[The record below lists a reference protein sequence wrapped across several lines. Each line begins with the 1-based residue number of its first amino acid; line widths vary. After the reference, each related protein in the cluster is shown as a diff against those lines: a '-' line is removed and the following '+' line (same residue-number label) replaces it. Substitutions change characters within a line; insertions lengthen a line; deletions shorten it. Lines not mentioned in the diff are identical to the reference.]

1 MPISAAVAAG
11 LISAGSQIA
20 STGGNV
26 LATHMTNKANQ
37 RLADQSYEYDTEMW
51 NKSNLYNSPEAQMER
66 LHKAGLNPN
75 LVYGTGAVGNT
86 SGQLPKYNAPKM
98 EAPQI
103 QFNAAEAITA
113 YQNVKMQQT
122 QINNIEQD
130 TKNKALEAGIKAAQE
145 AGMLIRNSKSQ
156 FDLDMAKTLKQNS
169 LDLANYTL
177 QKLKGDVSLQKL
189 TKEQINQQIKN
200 MKQTYNLTDAQIQ
213 VLKKQME
220 NYNNWGTQNAPSF
233 MGVPLE
239 PVRKGLEWLRQ
250 NTHD

>member
-1 MPISAAVAAG
+1 MPLPLAITAG
-11 LISAGSQIA
+11 LISAGSSIA

-37 RLADQSYEYDTEMW
+37 KLADQAYSHDIEMW
-51 NKSNLYNSPEAQMER
+51 NKSNLYNSPDAQMER
-66 LHKAGLNPN
+66 LKISVLNSN
-75 LVYGTGAVGNT
+75 LVYCTGAVGNK

-103 QFNAAEAITA
+103 QFSAAEAINT
-113 YQNVKMQQT
+113 YQNVKMQNA

-156 FDLDMAKTLKQNS
+156 FDYDLAKTLKQNS
-169 LDLANYTL
+169 LDVANYTL
-177 QKLKGDVSLQKL
+177 QKLKGDVSIQKL
-189 TKEQINQQIKN
+189 SKEQINQQIKN

-213 VLKKQME
+213 VLKKQMQ

-233 MGVPLE
+233 MGVPLD
-239 PVRKGLEWLRQ
+239 PVRKGLEWIRQ
-250 NTHD
+250 NTND

>member
-1 MPISAAVAAG
+1 MAISAAMAAG
-11 LISAGSQIA
+11 LISAGSSIA

-26 LATHMTNKANQ
+26 LATHMTNKSNQ
-37 RLADQSYEYDTEMW
+37 RLADQSYAYDTDMW
-51 NKSNLYNSPEAQMER
+51 HKSNLYNSPEAQMER
-66 LHKAGLNPN
+66 LKRAGLNPN

-103 QFNAAEAITA
+103 QFNAADAITA
-113 YQNVKMQQT
+113 YQNVKMQSA

-130 TKNKALEAGIKAAQE
+130 TKNKALEVGIKAAQE

-177 QKLKGDVSLQKL
+177 QKLKGDVSMQKL

-213 VLKKQME
+213 VLKKQMQ

-233 MGVPLE
+233 MGIPLE
-239 PVRKGLEWLRQ
+239 PVRKGLEWIRQ